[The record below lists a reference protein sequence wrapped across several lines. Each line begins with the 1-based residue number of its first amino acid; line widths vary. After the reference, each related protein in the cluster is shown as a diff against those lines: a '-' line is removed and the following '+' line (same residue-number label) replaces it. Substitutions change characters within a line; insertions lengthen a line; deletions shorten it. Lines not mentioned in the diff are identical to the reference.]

1 MPNWGITNFT
11 NPYMLASFGPYAWS
25 SNYGYETQFNIFPD
39 SMTPL
44 MAQYG
49 HGILN
54 PNHISQW
61 NPLFAF
67 PIQSDF
73 TNPQLTAQGMQAA
86 ADVANAIFEQ
96 QVSGLKLSR
105 SAQVISSVMNGAEN
119 LLKSDKLTDAQKE
132 KIQAVRDKAEALKE
146 RIEKYQEAS
155 RAADADKAALK
166 EDLAAI
172 SSEADA
178 LCKEFREVCKAI
190 KEEIKENED
199 KVDGD
204 EDKVDGDD
212 DKVDGDKDKVDGD
225 DDKVDGDKDKVDGD
239 KDKVD
244 GDKDKVDGDKDKVD
258 GDEDKVDGDKDKV
271 DGDKDKVDGDED
283 KVDGDKDKVDGDDGK
298 VEYSTKY
305 SQSQYQTSSIAISA
319 GAAIAEELFEAIDGL
334 SLNNDKHIEAMNK
347 VNKDNV
353 MEVLDK
359 WNTGRGK
366 EFNESLAES
375 LCADSSGNTEDTFIK
390 QLTDALKAKADEAG
404 INVEEDYNA
413 IQEKLERRWFRDYE
427 GIYEAINNMHKNLG
441 GRPFE
446 KK

>member
-44 MAQYG
+44 MAQYA

-73 TNPQLTAQGMQAA
+73 TNPQLTAQGMQSA
-86 ADVANAIFEQ
+86 ADAANAIFEQ

-105 SAQVISSVMNGAEN
+105 SAQVISSVINGAEN
-119 LLKSDKLTDAQKE
+119 LLKSDELTDAQKE

-146 RIEKYQEAS
+146 RVEKYQEAS

-166 EDLAAI
+166 EELAAI
-172 SSEADA
+172 STEADA

-190 KEEIKENED
+190 KEEIKDD
-199 KVDGD
+199 KVDGNDGKVDGNDNTDGDDANVNGNEENTDGNDGKVDGNDDNTAGEGDKVDGNDNNTDGD
-204 EDKVDGDD
+204 EDKV
-212 DKVDGDKDKVDGD
+212 
-225 DDKVDGDKDKVDGD
+225 
-239 KDKVD
+239 
-244 GDKDKVDGDKDKVD
+244 
-258 GDEDKVDGDKDKV
+258 
-271 DGDKDKVDGDED
+271 
-283 KVDGDKDKVDGDDGK
+283 
-298 VEYSTKY
+298 EYSAKY
-305 SQSQYQTSSIAISA
+305 SQSQYQTSSIAIST
-319 GAAIAEELFEAIDGL
+319 GAAIAEELYDAIDGL
-334 SLNNDKHIEAMNK
+334 SWSNNKHIAAMDK
-347 VNKDNV
+347 VKKDNV

-375 LCADSSGNTEDTFIK
+375 LCADSSGKTEDRFIK
-390 QLTDALKAKADEAG
+390 QLADALKAKADEAG
-404 INVEEDYNA
+404 VNVDEDYNA
-413 IQEKLERRWFRDYE
+413 IQEKLERHWFRDYE
-427 GIYEAINNMHKNLG
+427 GIYDAINNMHKNLG

>member
-44 MAQYG
+44 MAQYA

-73 TNPQLTAQGMQAA
+73 TNPQLSALGMQTA
-86 ADVANAIFEQ
+86 ADAANAIFEQ

-105 SAQVISSVMNGAEN
+105 SAQVISSVINGTEN
-119 LLKSDKLTDAQKE
+119 LLKSEELNDAQKG
-132 KIQAVRDKAEALKE
+132 KIQAVLDKAEALKE
-146 RIEKYQEAS
+146 RVEQYQENSKAS
-155 RAADADKAALK
+155 DADRAALK
-166 EDLAAI
+166 EELAAI
-172 SSEADA
+172 STEADA
-178 LCKEFREVCKAI
+178 LCKEFREVCKEI
-190 KEEIKENED
+190 KEEIKAAKDNGDDD
-199 KVDGD
+199 KV
-204 EDKVDGDD
+204 EEND
-212 DKVDGDKDKVDGD
+212 DKVDGDGDKVNGNDENTDGKDGKGDKVDGND
-225 DDKVDGDKDKVDGD
+225 NNTDGDGD
-239 KDKVD
+239 
-244 GDKDKVDGDKDKVD
+244 
-258 GDEDKVDGDKDKV
+258 
-271 DGDKDKVDGDED
+271 
-283 KVDGDKDKVDGDDGK
+283 K
-298 VEYSTKY
+298 VEYSAKY
-305 SQSQYQTSSIAISA
+305 SQSQYQTSSVATSQ
-319 GAAIAEELFEAIDGL
+319 GAAIAEELYKAIDGL
-334 SLNNDKHIEAMNK
+334 STSNDKHIAAMDKINR
-347 VNKDNV
+347 DNV

-375 LCADSSGNTEDTFIK
+375 LCADSSGKTEDQFIK
-390 QLTDALKAKADEAG
+390 QLADALKAKAGEEG
-404 INVEEDYNA
+404 VNVDEDYNA
-413 IQEKLERRWFRDYE
+413 IQEKLEKRWFRDYE

>member
-44 MAQYG
+44 MAQYA

-73 TNPQLTAQGMQAA
+73 TNPQLTAQGMQSA
-86 ADVANAIFEQ
+86 ADAANAIFEQ

-105 SAQVISSVMNGAEN
+105 SAQVISSVINGAEN
-119 LLKSDKLTDAQKE
+119 LLKSDELTDAQKE

-146 RIEKYQEAS
+146 RVEKYQEAS

-166 EDLAAI
+166 EELAAI
-172 SSEADA
+172 STEADA

-190 KEEIKENED
+190 KEEIKED
-199 KVDGD
+199 KAN
-204 EDKVDGDD
+204 GDD
-212 DKVDGDKDKVDGD
+212 DKVDGNDGKVDGNDNTDGD
-225 DDKVDGDKDKVDGD
+225 DANVNGNEENTEGNDGKVDGNDDNT
-239 KDKVD
+239 
-244 GDKDKVDGDKDKVD
+244 D
-258 GDEDKVDGDKDKV
+258 GDEDKV
-271 DGDKDKVDGDED
+271 
-283 KVDGDKDKVDGDDGK
+283 
-298 VEYSTKY
+298 EYSAKY
-305 SQSQYQTSSIAISA
+305 SQSQYQTSSIAIST
-319 GAAIAEELFEAIDGL
+319 GAAIAEELYDAIDGL
-334 SLNNDKHIEAMNK
+334 SARDNKHLIAMK
-347 VNKDNV
+347 KINKDNI

-359 WNTGRGK
+359 WNMDHGK
-366 EFNESLAES
+366 EFNESLVES
-375 LCADSSGNTEDTFIK
+375 LCADSSGIVEDYHIK
-390 QLTDALKAKADEAG
+390 HIADALKAKADEAG
-404 INVEEDYNA
+404 VNVDEDYNA
-413 IQEKLERRWFRDYE
+413 IQEKLERHWFRDYE

>member
-225 DDKVDGDKDKVDGD
+225 
-239 KDKVD
+239 
-244 GDKDKVDGDKDKVD
+244 
-258 GDEDKVDGDKDKV
+258 
-271 DGDKDKVDGDED
+271 KDKVDGDED